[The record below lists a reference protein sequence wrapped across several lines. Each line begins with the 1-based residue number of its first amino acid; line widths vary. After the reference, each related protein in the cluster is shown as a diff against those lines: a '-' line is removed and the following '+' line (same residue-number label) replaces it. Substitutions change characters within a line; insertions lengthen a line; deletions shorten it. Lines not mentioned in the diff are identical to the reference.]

1 MLILKF
7 RGATSLCLVM
17 ENANI
22 AMEHYSP
29 SERIGTNYSL
39 STLCLSLKL
48 IGDLNSVRENETEYK
63 LKIENRWKSLRA
75 SYIKESKLFLKIDT
89 SKLPLWSFDTPTES
103 NNDIQTSIKN
113 KATYAYAKYYNG
125 KAFNWEKCKILN
137 YDPMTNKYRIKFV
150 KSKTEKM
157 LGVCSFLLQITKLFW
172 ILRNVY

>member
-1 MLILKF
+1 MQSLQKLSNEHKQHKFKKPHPPSKLKQSKKVRNKRTSSNANTEVS
-7 RGATSLCLVM
+7 RGNKFVSGM

-22 AMEHYSP
+22 AMEQYSP

-113 KATYAYAKYYNG
+113 KQHTHTLNITTGRCLTG
-125 KAFNWEKCKILN
+125 K
-137 YDPMTNKYRIKFV
+137 V
-150 KSKTEKM
+150 
-157 LGVCSFLLQITKLFW
+157 
-172 ILRNVY
+172 